1 MNELIG
7 RRLKVARENSGLT
20 QAELAKLLDF
30 NDRQTLTA
38 IETGNRKINADELL
52 RAINILGPGFGL
64 FYGLIQ
70 IGRRRA
76 IFLAFLR

>member
-7 RRLKVARENSGLT
+7 KRLKVAREKSGLT
-20 QAELAKLLDF
+20 QSYLAKLLDF

-52 RAINILGPGFGL
+52 RVIKILDLDLDYFTDSYRLEGEGQF
-64 FYGLIQ
+64 
-70 IGRRRA
+70 
-76 IFLAFLR
+76 FLACLR